1 MTEVEVNPTDFGS
14 KLQSPGY
21 KFVLLHGAALLA
33 SRDAPTSPISLSRA
47 DDLAHTLQIEIMTGE
62 IPMGTRLR
70 QEDLAARF
78 GVSRTPIRE
87 ALRQLQAIG
96 LVEQLGHRG
105 ALVRAF
111 TAAECRN
118 VFLVRA
124 ELEGLAAE
132 RAAGRLTNYD
142 NADLATAQS
151 LLRAGLRAHST
162 LERRQTSGRAIIRE
176 QWSHANELFHNVIL
190 AAANCAPL
198 RETVQSLANQGAP
211 VAGMAHVSATI
222 PASSCARSK
231 TTTASS
237 SSERSGAPPG
247 AQAPAGPRGRHRR
260 HVGALARTPLP
271 LIYLVNNGA
280 WHRYSCDGRS
290 RAARA
295 SLRRAAAIG
304 PIYDMF
310 SNWTTVP
317 V

>member
-1 MTEVEVNPTDFGS
+1 MARP
-14 KLQSPGY
+14 
-21 KFVLLHGAALLA
+21 A
-33 SRDAPTSPISLSRA
+33 PISLSRA

-111 TAAECRN
+111 TPAECRN

-132 RAAGRLTNYD
+132 RAAGRLTGYD

-151 LLRAGLRAHST
+151 LLRAGSDRYRT
-162 LERRQTSGRAIIRE
+162 LASDDESGRVIIRE

-190 AAANCAPL
+190 AAANCEPL
-198 RETVQSLANQGAP
+198 RETVQSLANRVPRSLAWHTFGDDPGIILRSVDDHDRIVELLNAP
-211 VAGMAHVSATI
+211 DPRQARKRLQAHVIDTGDTLTRWLERH
-222 PASSCARSK
+222 AR
-231 TTTASS
+231 
-237 SSERSGAPPG
+237 
-247 AQAPAGPRGRHRR
+247 
-260 HVGALARTPLP
+260 
-271 LIYLVNNGA
+271 
-280 WHRYSCDGRS
+280 
-290 RAARA
+290 
-295 SLRRAAAIG
+295 
-304 PIYDMF
+304 
-310 SNWTTVP
+310 
-317 V
+317 

>member
-1 MTEVEVNPTDFGS
+1 MTS
-14 KLQSPGY
+14 
-21 KFVLLHGAALLA
+21 A
-33 SRDAPTSPISLSRA
+33 SPISRA

-118 VFLVRA
+118 IFLVRA

-151 LLRAGLRAHST
+151 LLRAGCDRHAT
-162 LERRQTSGRAIIRE
+162 LDADCDRGRAIIRE

-190 AAANCAPL
+190 AASNCPPL
-198 RETVQSLANQGAP
+198 RDTVQSLANRVPRSLAWHTFGDDPGIIVRSIEDHDRIVELLNAP
-211 VAGMAHVSATI
+211 EPRQARKRLQAHVVDTGD
-222 PASSCARSK
+222 
-231 TTTASS
+231 T
-237 SSERSGAPPG
+237 
-247 AQAPAGPRGRHRR
+247 
-260 HVGALARTPLP
+260 LARWLER
-271 LIYLVNNGA
+271 
-280 WHRYSCDGRS
+280 H
-290 RAARA
+290 AR
-295 SLRRAAAIG
+295 
-304 PIYDMF
+304 
-310 SNWTTVP
+310 
-317 V
+317 